1 MIMKAK
7 KLKIYVK
14 TDNFSI
20 PIPALRFSTFRW
32 ISKTIIRLCPPK
44 MRKNWLSHST
54 GNEIG
59 ESILKNLTSEDI
71 DQIIDQLEREEPFEL
86 VDVEAEDEK
95 DGKVV
100 VKIYTI

>member
-1 MIMKAK
+1 MKAR
-7 KLKIYVK
+7 KLKVYVK
-14 TDNFSI
+14 TDSFSV

-32 ISKTIIRLCPPK
+32 ISKTIIKLCPPK

-54 GNEIG
+54 GSNLG
-59 ESILKNLTSEDI
+59 ESFLKNITCEDI
-71 DQIIDQLEREEPFEL
+71 DQIINHLENEEPFEL

>member
-1 MIMKAK
+1 MKAR

-14 TDNFSI
+14 TDKFSI

-32 ISKTIIRLCPPK
+32 ITKTIIRLCPPK
-44 MRKNWLSHST
+44 IRKNWAPALT
-54 GNEIG
+54 ENKLG
-59 ESILKNLTSEDI
+59 ESILKNLTCEDI
-71 DQIIDQLEREEPFEL
+71 DQIIDQLELEEPFEM
-86 VDVEAEDEK
+86 VDVQAEDEK

>member
-1 MIMKAK
+1 MKAR

-14 TDNFSI
+14 TDKFSI

-32 ISKTIIRLCPPK
+32 ISKTIIRLSSPK
-44 MRKNWLSHST
+44 MRKNWAQSSIENKLA
-54 GNEIG
+54 
-59 ESILKNLTSEDI
+59 ESILKNLTREDI
-71 DQIIDQLEREEPFEL
+71 DQIMDQLEQEEPFEL
-86 VDVEAEDEK
+86 VNVEAEDEK